1 MVIRLCLAL
10 VVVGALSRAVA
21 LEGSRLEEMV
31 ELIEDELEEG
41 EEREAFI
48 EAVEEYIEVRDDAL
62 LELVALVDSDD
73 DDDVEDAWES
83 VVGRL
88 SAIPVLADADD
99 DLTSEAALSLYDR
112 FMDEEQEWVE
122 ALSVLGTGMYRD
134 LLVFGRIRLANMAT
148 QLDEKWTG
156 LLDADGRLDERELR
170 VMADIYGI
178 LAQLARES
186 DSKRQTTRN
195 AIQVVAD
202 ILSRVDVVSGAVPG
216 EVASA
221 INQALSVIAETA
233 RTYNQYRTAV
243 EQLRPQL
250 REMAGQELGLLVDF
264 NETRADTQLFVD
276 ENGYDVLK
284 VAYEAA
290 LDELDT
296 FEGVGTSGQRDDA
309 AVFVDLLTN
318 GLEAHLS
325 EAGDTF
331 NGFVAGHN
339 LKFFGPVG
347 PDIRDLLVETEVWL
361 EQAESVSDLDLESLL
376 STWRSDANEFF
387 GVSLSGDGITD
398 YEREWI
404 TEQLESDLATLQREI
419 DAAGQAFSTQNLM
432 LIYDRREVD
441 EAIE

>member
-195 AIQVVAD
+195 AIQVVTD
-202 ILSRVDVVSGAVPG
+202 LLSRVDVVSGVVPG

-221 INQALSVIAETA
+221 VNQALGIVAETA
-233 RTYNQYRTAV
+233 RQYNQYKTAV

-250 REMAGQELGLLVDF
+250 REMAGQELGLLVIF
-264 NETRADTQLFVD
+264 NETREDTQLFVD
-276 ENGYDVLK
+276 ENNYDKLK
-284 VAYEAA
+284 VAYDLA
-290 LDELDT
+290 LDDLGS
-296 FEGVGTSGQRDDA
+296 FEDVGTDGQRDDA
-309 AVFVDLLTN
+309 TAFVAQVI
-318 GLEAHLS
+318 EAMQPHLA
-325 EAGDTF
+325 EAGDVF
-331 NGFVAGHN
+331 NEFVAKHN

-361 EQAESVSDLDLESLL
+361 DQAESVSDLDLERVL
-376 STWRSDANEFF
+376 SAWRSDANSFF

-404 TEQLESDLATLQREI
+404 ADQLESDLATLQRAI
-419 DAAGQAFSTQNLM
+419 DDAGQAFSTQNLM
-432 LIYDRREVD
+432 LIYDRREVN

>member
-195 AIQVVAD
+195 AIQVVTD
-202 ILSRVDVVSGAVPG
+202 LLSRVDVVSGVVPG

-221 INQALSVIAETA
+221 VNQALGILAETA
-233 RTYNQYRTAV
+233 RQYNQYKTAV

-250 REMAGQELGLLVDF
+250 REMAGQELGLLVIF
-264 NETRADTQLFVD
+264 NETREDTQLFVD
-276 ENGYDVLK
+276 ENNYDKLK
-284 VAYEAA
+284 VAYDLA
-290 LDELDT
+290 LDDLGS
-296 FEGVGTSGQRDDA
+296 FEDVGTDGQRDDA
-309 AVFVDLLTN
+309 TAFVAQVI
-318 GLEAHLS
+318 EAMQPHLA
-325 EAGDTF
+325 EAGDVF
-331 NGFVAGHN
+331 NEFVAKHN

-361 EQAESVSDLDLESLL
+361 DQAESVSDLDLERVL
-376 STWRSDANEFF
+376 SAWRSDANSFF

-404 TEQLESDLATLQREI
+404 ADQLESDLATLQRAI
-419 DAAGQAFSTQNLM
+419 DDAGQAFSTQNLM
-432 LIYDRREVD
+432 LIYDRREVN